1 MLERKPCQ
9 ESWGCPA
16 SDSAPWGTH
25 VRPSEPQ
32 FLICK
37 ARPDWMAFLRAF
49 LSLTSCLKR
58 VLGEAREDRRE
69 GPSQSP
75 VSLFFCHFQ
84 TRK

>member
-9 ESWGCPA
+9 ESWGGSA
-16 SDSAPWGTH
+16 SDSAPRDS

-58 VLGEAREDRRE
+58 VLGEVREDRHE
-69 GPSQSP
+69 GPSQNP
-75 VSLFFCHFQ
+75 VSLFFCHFR